1 MTFLEKI
8 HSHYSSNVSFRC
20 FDQGHILTSALDDHD
35 RMHEVED
42 SLLENSLYRI
52 FPENPLH
59 FGFFLDTIT
68 TGKLCYSIY
77 SNCYKQ
83 SLDEGQSLS
92 FIETSDCIS
101 DQVAYKIPEQGEVEA
116 VRFETCNDC
125 IIL

>member
-1 MTFLEKI
+1 M
-8 HSHYSSNVSFRC
+8 
-20 FDQGHILTSALDDHD
+20 Q
-35 RMHEVED
+35 EVED

-59 FGFFLDTIT
+59 FGLFLDTIT
-68 TGKLCYSIY
+68 TGNLCY

-101 DQVAYKIPEQGEVEA
+101 GQVAYKIPEQGEVEA
-116 VRFETCNDC
+116 VRFQTSNDC
-125 IIL
+125 IILQILALKYGRQGRIQGGVMGGNWPPPPSATA